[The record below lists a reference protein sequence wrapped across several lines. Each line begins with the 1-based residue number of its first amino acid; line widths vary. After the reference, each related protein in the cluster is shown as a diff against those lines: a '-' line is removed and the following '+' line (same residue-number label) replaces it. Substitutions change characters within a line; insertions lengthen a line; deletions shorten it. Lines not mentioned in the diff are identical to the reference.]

1 MSSSRSL
8 EEIKN
13 EVSSILNGYFVEKPV
28 DVINNGFRGIYID
41 LVVLRKVISPVIFR
55 NNERTELTYTRFKNR
70 VLVEVYSR
78 KFKAPEKITG
88 IKILKKFVEKIDNKD
103 FIYVYNSLSDAYQLK
118 NPVSVL
124 YGDSVTAGGANQ
136 GAQIPSRVLYSW
148 GLSPQEFECVAEE
161 RTHNALSEMGTM
173 WDIKEGTFRQSLF
186 KNIYMKRGHI
196 LQTVSLFNVSLNE
209 VIFGIGNI
217 LFTHTYG
224 AEDNVNIRNIKNE
237 IVSIILSS
245 PFESPITPYTIVE
258 KIDRDCNS
266 LLNDNE
272 LKKLINNAID
282 EYINNYNYIKKLDE
296 NKLGILLNY
305 IEEIYTNEH
314 LLKELIDEMV
324 AQSVEF
330 VNTLTK

>member
-1 MSSSRSL
+1 MNSPKSL
-8 EEIKN
+8 KEIKEEI
-13 EVSSILNGYFVEKPV
+13 SSILNGYFVEEPV
-28 DVINNGFRGIYID
+28 KVIENGFKGIYID
-41 LVVLRKVISPVIFR
+41 LVVLRKVVSPVIFR
-55 NNERTELTYTRFKNR
+55 NNERTELTYTRLKNK

-88 IKILKKFVEKIDNKD
+88 VKILKKFIKD
-103 FIYVYNSLSDAYQLK
+103 FNYVYNSLSKTPQLK

-124 YGDSVTAGGANQ
+124 YGDSVTAGASNQ
-136 GAQIPSRVLYSW
+136 GAQIPSRILYSW

-173 WDIKEGTFRQSLF
+173 WDIKGGTFRQSLF

-224 AEDNVNIRNIKNE
+224 AEDNVNIRNMRNE
-237 IVSIILSS
+237 IVSVILSS

-258 KIDRDCNS
+258 KIDEDCNK
-266 LLNDNE
+266 LLNDEE
-272 LKKLINNAID
+272 LKSSINNVIAK
-282 EYINNYNYIKKLDE
+282 YIKNYNYIKKLNDDE
-296 NKLGILLNY
+296 LNTLLTN
-305 IEEIYTNEH
+305 IKEIYKNEH

-324 AQSVEF
+324 EQSAKF
-330 VNTLTK
+330 VDTLVK

>member
-1 MSSSRSL
+1 MNSPKSL
-8 EEIKN
+8 KEIKEEI
-13 EVSSILNGYFVEKPV
+13 SSILNGYFVEEPV
-28 DVINNGFRGIYID
+28 KVIENGFKGIYID
-41 LVVLRKVISPVIFR
+41 LVVLRKVVSPVIFR
-55 NNERTELTYTRFKNR
+55 NNERTELTYTRLKNK

-88 IKILKKFVEKIDNKD
+88 VKILKKFIKD
-103 FIYVYNSLSDAYQLK
+103 FNYVYNSLSETPQLK

-124 YGDSVTAGGANQ
+124 YGDSVTAGASNQ
-136 GAQIPSRVLYSW
+136 GAQIPSRILYSW

-173 WDIKEGTFRQSLF
+173 WDIKGGTFRQSLF

-224 AEDNVNIRNIKNE
+224 AEDNVNIRNMRNE
-237 IVSIILSS
+237 IVSVILSS

-258 KIDRDCNS
+258 KIDGDCNK
-266 LLNDNE
+266 LLNDEE
-272 LKKLINNAID
+272 LKSSINNAIV
-282 EYINNYNYIKKLDE
+282 EYIKSYNYIKKLNDNE
-296 NKLGILLNY
+296 LNTLLTN
-305 IEEIYTNEH
+305 IKEIYNNKY
-314 LLKELIDEMV
+314 LLKELIDEMLK
-324 AQSVEF
+324 QSEDF
-330 VNTLTK
+330 VDKLVK